1 MDRLLRPL
9 WLEALPGIA
18 LAVFLVITSHLDASA
33 EPERRALDAGADVVL
48 AACGLTLSLHRR
60 APVAGYLL
68 CLALMVA
75 FFALGYTGGPIYVA
89 PLATLLP
96 VVAERRPRVWV
107 PAALTGTALLTI
119 VGGTTEGWDAGV
131 AAAAL
136 VWTILPVAFAG
147 VMRLRREQVAVQ
159 EARARGSAAE
169 ERLQMARE
177 LHDVVGHALST
188 ISLHAGVADRAID
201 GDPER
206 ARESVA
212 AIRQSSKQALGELRA
227 VLGILRAGQ
236 DAALAPTPSLDA
248 IPDLVGRMRDAGLRV
263 DLEDGRGRPAE
274 RLPDVVG
281 AAAYRIVQESLTN
294 VARHAG
300 PSAAARVRL
309 AAGARGVEVEVRDDG
324 AGADAGWRPGDGIAG
339 MRERAS
345 ALGGELHAGP
355 AAGGGFHV
363 RGRLPA

>member
-1 MDRLLRPL
+1 MLRPL

-18 LAVFLVITSHLDASA
+18 LAVFLVVTSHLDATG
-33 EPERRALDAGADVVL
+33 EPGREALDATADVVL
-48 AACGLTLSLHRR
+48 AACGLTLCLYRR
-60 APVAGYLL
+60 TPVAGYVL

-96 VVAERRPRVWV
+96 VVAERPPRVWL
-107 PAALTGTALLTI
+107 PAALTGTALLTV
-119 VGGTTEGWDAGV
+119 VGGTTEGWDGV

-136 VWTILPVAFAG
+136 VWTILPIAFAG
-147 VMRLRREQVAVQ
+147 VVRLRRDQAAVQ

-188 ISLHAGVADRAID
+188 ISLHAGVADRAIAA
-201 GDPER
+201 DPEQ
-206 ARESVA
+206 ARESIA
-212 AIRQSSKQALGELRA
+212 AIRQSSKEALGELRA

-236 DAALAPTPSLDA
+236 DASYAPTPSLDA

-263 DLEDGRGRPAE
+263 DLDDARGPAE

-309 AAGARGVEVEVRDDG
+309 AAGACGVEVEVRDDG
-324 AGADAGWRPGDGIAG
+324 AGAALGWRPGDGIAG
-339 MRERAS
+339 MCERAS
-345 ALGGELHAGP
+345 ALGGELDAGP
-355 AAGGGFHV
+355 VADGGFRV
-363 RGRLPA
+363 CGRLPA